1 LENEIEEQ
9 HQQCAEIART
19 QEKSQWAAFEIADAI
34 K

>member
-9 HQQCAEIART
+9 AEIART
-19 QEKSQWAAFEIADAI
+19 QEKSQWAAFEIANAI